1 MLFPSQLFK
10 PKQHTDRRIRDLPN
24 HNPYQFDSDSQYM
37 LASGLGLVTRK
48 FIPATMKSE
57 ALLGRIG
64 VIADVQY
71 VDQEDGFDFSGVQRR
86 RYRNSIEVLRR
97 AVNHWNG

>member
-1 MLFPSQLFK
+1 
-10 PKQHTDRRIRDLPN
+10 
-24 HNPYQFDSDSQYM
+24 M
-37 LASGLGLVTRK
+37 LAYNLVLATRSRQLV
-48 FIPATMKSE
+48 PVMMKSE

-86 RYRNSIEVLRR
+86 RYRNSIEVLQR
-97 AVNHWNG
+97 AVKHWNR

>member
-1 MLFPSQLFK
+1 
-10 PKQHTDRRIRDLPN
+10 
-24 HNPYQFDSDSQYM
+24 M
-37 LASGLGLVTRK
+37 LASSLELVKRSRQL
-48 FIPATMKSE
+48 IPVMMKSE
-57 ALLGRIG
+57 VLLGRIG

-97 AVNHWNG
+97 AVKHWNR

>member
-1 MLFPSQLFK
+1 
-10 PKQHTDRRIRDLPN
+10 
-24 HNPYQFDSDSQYM
+24 M
-37 LASGLGLVTRK
+37 LASSLELIKRSRQL
-48 FIPATMKSE
+48 IPVMMKSE
-57 ALLGRIG
+57 VLLGRIG

-97 AVNHWNG
+97 AVKHWNR

>member
-1 MLFPSQLFK
+1 
-10 PKQHTDRRIRDLPN
+10 
-24 HNPYQFDSDSQYM
+24 M
-37 LASGLGLVTRK
+37 LASGLGLVTRSRQL
-48 FIPATMKSE
+48 IPATMKSE

-97 AVNHWNG
+97 AINHWNG

>member
-1 MLFPSQLFK
+1 
-10 PKQHTDRRIRDLPN
+10 
-24 HNPYQFDSDSQYM
+24 M
-37 LASGLGLVTRK
+37 LASGLGLVTRSRHL
-48 FIPATMKSE
+48 IPATMKSE

-97 AVNHWNG
+97 AVKHWNR

>member
-1 MLFPSQLFK
+1 MEVHCLYQL
-10 PKQHTDRRIRDLPN
+10 
-24 HNPYQFDSDSQYM
+24 M
-37 LASGLGLVTRK
+37 LAYNLVLATRSRQL
-48 FIPATMKSE
+48 IPVMMKSE
-57 ALLGRIG
+57 TLLGRIG

-97 AVNHWNG
+97 AVKHWNR

>member
-1 MLFPSQLFK
+1 
-10 PKQHTDRRIRDLPN
+10 
-24 HNPYQFDSDSQYM
+24 M
-37 LASGLGLVTRK
+37 LASSLELVTRSRQL
-48 FIPATMKSE
+48 IPVMMKSE
-57 ALLGRIG
+57 VLLGRIG

-97 AVNHWNG
+97 AVKHWNR

>member
-1 MLFPSQLFK
+1 
-10 PKQHTDRRIRDLPN
+10 
-24 HNPYQFDSDSQYM
+24 M
-37 LASGLGLVTRK
+37 LASGLGLVTRSRQL
-48 FIPATMKSE
+48 IPATMKSE

-97 AVNHWNG
+97 AVKHWNG

>member
-1 MLFPSQLFK
+1 
-10 PKQHTDRRIRDLPN
+10 
-24 HNPYQFDSDSQYM
+24 M
-37 LASGLGLVTRK
+37 LASGLGLVTRSRQLI
-48 FIPATMKSE
+48 FIPAAAMKSE

-97 AVNHWNG
+97 AVNHWNR

>member
-1 MLFPSQLFK
+1 
-10 PKQHTDRRIRDLPN
+10 
-24 HNPYQFDSDSQYM
+24 M
-37 LASGLGLVTRK
+37 LAYNLVLATRSRQL
-48 FIPATMKSE
+48 IPVMMKSE
-57 ALLGRIG
+57 TLLGRIG

-97 AVNHWNG
+97 AVKHWNR

>member
-1 MLFPSQLFK
+1 MHGKQNFSLQPQGKSYDPLEVRCLYQL
-10 PKQHTDRRIRDLPN
+10 
-24 HNPYQFDSDSQYM
+24 M
-37 LASGLGLVTRK
+37 LAYNLVLATRSRQLV
-48 FIPATMKSE
+48 PVMMKSE
-57 ALLGRIG
+57 TLLGRIG

-97 AVNHWNG
+97 AVKHWNR

>member
-1 MLFPSQLFK
+1 
-10 PKQHTDRRIRDLPN
+10 
-24 HNPYQFDSDSQYM
+24 M
-37 LASGLGLVTRK
+37 LASHLFL
-48 FIPATMKSE
+48 PARRIIMAK

-64 VIADVQY
+64 VVADVQF

-97 AVNHWNG
+97 AVKHWNR

>member
-1 MLFPSQLFK
+1 
-10 PKQHTDRRIRDLPN
+10 
-24 HNPYQFDSDSQYM
+24 M
-37 LASGLGLVTRK
+37 LAYNLVLATRSRQLV
-48 FIPATMKSE
+48 PVMMKSE
-57 ALLGRIG
+57 ILLGRIG

-97 AVNHWNG
+97 AVKHWNR

>member
-1 MLFPSQLFK
+1 MLPSSRVSRSSIHL
-10 PKQHTDRRIRDLPN
+10 TSAIMR
-24 HNPYQFDSDSQYM
+24 
-37 LASGLGLVTRK
+37 
-48 FIPATMKSE
+48 SE
-57 ALLGRIG
+57 VLLGRIG

-97 AVNHWNG
+97 AVKHWNR

>member
-1 MLFPSQLFK
+1 MLASHLFL
-10 PKQHTDRRIRDLPN
+10 PARRIR
-24 HNPYQFDSDSQYM
+24 H
-37 LASGLGLVTRK
+37 LVPIIMAK
-48 FIPATMKSE
+48 

-64 VIADVQY
+64 VVADVQF

-97 AVNHWNG
+97 AVKHWNR